1 MDELQWLQGIDLVQI
16 LIGVF
21 IIISAVISIATVISK
36 FAEYIGRPVKWIRK
50 NDKDHELLL
59 KTINEL
65 QDLKKQ
71 ELEDKQQSINHDQ
84 AIRAELEKLTKLV
97 VEKEIDDTRWEILNF
112 CSNLANGQTYNREA
126 YEHVFRLY
134 EKYERILKENN
145 MTNGYVEESM
155 NYARE
160 SFHKIL
166 P

>member
-1 MDELQWLQGIDLVQI
+1 MDELQWLQEIDIIQI
-16 LIGVF
+16 LIGIF
-21 IIISAVISIATVISK
+21 IIIYAVISIVTVISK
-36 FAEYIGRPVKWIRK
+36 FAEYIGRPVKWIKK

-59 KTINEL
+59 KTMNEL
-65 QDLKKQ
+65 QELKKQ
-71 ELEDKQQSINHDQ
+71 ELEDKQQSIKHDQ
-84 AIRAELEKLTKLV
+84 AIRTELEKLTKLV

>member
-1 MDELQWLQGIDLVQI
+1 MDELQWIQEIDIIQI

-36 FAEYIGRPVKWIRK
+36 FAEYIGRPVKWIKK
-50 NDKDHELLL
+50 NDEDHERLQ
-59 KTINEL
+59 KMNTEL

-71 ELEDKQQSINHDQ
+71 ELEDKQQSIKHDQ
-84 AIRAELEKLTKLV
+84 AIREELEKLTKMFI
-97 VEKEIDDTRWEILNF
+97 EKEIDDTRWEILNF
-112 CSNLANGQTYNREA
+112 CSNLANGQAYNREA

-134 EKYERILKENN
+134 EKYERILKENS